1 MVGFVSTLSDAAS
14 QTADEV
20 GVTWLHAGYF
30 TGDPE
35 QVDPDIAGLIALA
48 RGQADFAQG
57 SRRGSSG

>member
-30 TGDPE
+30 TGDP
-35 QVDPDIAGLIALA
+35 DIAGLIALA